1 MKQMTPAN
9 VRAMEATWPLEMVA
23 CKRIAEVIADGRP
36 CAFKAQNGEHR
47 FFKYKMGRVHA
58 KTADGRNIVV
68 AYSHAGAFAG
78 SEHAKGIM
86 FRVGVKNCVS
96 RINVTINEADFADE
110 DQRAK
115 MIEFIGNRT
124 LHAIQNPDTFHLT
137 GAAGPSINH
146 GGDKLPFALPKRMP
160 G

>member
-1 MKQMTPAN
+1 MKTMTPAN
-9 VRAMEATWPLEMVA
+9 VRAMEATWPLEMIV

-36 CAFKAQNGEHR
+36 TAFQAQNGEHR
-47 FFKYKMGRVHA
+47 FFKYKMGRIQA
-58 KTADGRNIVV
+58 IAGDRNIVV
-68 AYSHAGAFAG
+68 AYSHAGAFQG

-96 RINVTINEADFADE
+96 RINVTISEEDFNDA

-124 LHAIQNPDTFHLT
+124 LHAIQDPEKFHLT
-137 GAAGPSINH
+137 GAAGPSIND
-146 GGDKLPFALPKRMP
+146 GRDKMPFALPRRMP